1 MNDEFTLD
9 MLEIPSGWRRGEGD
23 WTGVAAALARGETVE
38 VIQEVGSTLWQ
49 NSLPEKHSLYWDG
62 ENLSTIKARI
72 WISFTQRRFSPES
85 VLPKV
90 QWHPRVLWVGI
101 GCEGGTGRELI
112 ETAIKQVCRAYHL
125 AESAIAGIATI
136 DTKAGEVGLLELCQA
151 RNWPLKTFGAD
162 ILSSVEVPNPSNI
175 VVKEVGTPS
184 VAEAAALCAIELIS
198 CTILKNRQDACSTIL
213 NNRQDACSTKTESA
227 CGEGILPARTI
238 LNNRQDACSTI
249 LNNRQDACST
259 NSESA
264 CGVGILPAQQR
275 LLVPKQIFRSKNP
288 PLSQGGVRAGSAVTV
303 AVAVCP
309 IEYLEYLG

>member
-175 VVKEVGTPS
+175 VVKQVGTPS

-198 CTILKNRQDACSTIL
+198 CTILKNRQDACSTKSESACGVGIEPAHTIL
-213 NNRQDACSTKTESA
+213 NNRQDACSTK
-227 CGEGILPARTI
+227 
-238 LNNRQDACSTI
+238 
-249 LNNRQDACST
+249 
-259 NSESA
+259 SESA
-264 CGVGILPAQQR
+264 CGVGIEPAQQR

-309 IEYLEYLG
+309 IEYLG

>member
-1 MNDEFTLD
+1 MSDEFTLD

-23 WTGVAAALARGETVE
+23 WTGVAAAMARGETVE

-85 VLPKV
+85 AWPKV

-101 GCEGGTGRELI
+101 GCERGTARELI

-136 DTKAGEVGLLELCQA
+136 DTKAGEVGLLELCQE
-151 RNWPLKTFGAD
+151 RNWPLKTFAAD

-175 VVKEVGTPS
+175 VVKQVGTPS
-184 VAEAAALCAIELIS
+184 VAEAAALCAIEQIS
-198 CTILKNRQDACSTIL
+198 CTIL
-213 NNRQDACSTKTESA
+213 NNRQDACST
-227 CGEGILPARTI
+227 
-238 LNNRQDACSTI
+238 Q
-249 LNNRQDACST
+249 
-259 NSESA
+259 SESA
-264 CGVGILPAQQR
+264 GGVGILPAR
-275 LLVPKQIFRSKNP
+275 KKLLVPKQIFRSKNP

-309 IEYLEYLG
+309 IEYLG